1 MNTNDIFGFSQ
12 FLLTSNF
19 FPHHFPLSR
28 QAQGKVPTV
37 LRSRFWFAFATGT
50 RESGG
55 IGAIKNEGFNQQKWW
70 LNMLQ
75 PTTIVIKPAKMVMW
89 LAKMVTEAANINGV
103 FHQQN
108 MVFFTQQNGLL
119 NLAGWNHEGLGL
131 WWKMGYQWMG
141 YDGFHSHGGI
151 PKMDGL
157 FHGKSQKNDVK
168 WMICG
173 NPIF

>member
-55 IGAIKNEGFNQQKWW
+55 IGALK
-70 LNMLQ
+70 
-75 PTTIVIKPAKMVMW
+75 T
-89 LAKMVTEAANINGV
+89 
-103 FHQQN
+103 
-108 MVFFTQQNGLL
+108 
-119 NLAGWNHEGLGL
+119 
-131 WWKMGYQWMG
+131 
-141 YDGFHSHGGI
+141 GI
-151 PKMDGL
+151 
-157 FHGKSQKNDVK
+157 
-168 WMICG
+168 
-173 NPIF
+173 